1 MDSRVDDLVKIRK
14 AKKKKLLIG
23 KEVMKA
29 GMAASLATTFL
40 TGYRILR
47 PMKFHPIAA
56 SAFLGFALAHIL
68 MSENRGGGGRRKEP
82 R

>member
-1 MDSRVDDLVKIRK
+1 M
-14 AKKKKLLIG
+14 G

-68 MSENRGGGGRRKEP
+68 MSEREAAEGEERSKGRKISPCRIKNTGFVP
-82 R
+82 

>member
-1 MDSRVDDLVKIRK
+1 MDSRTDDLVKIRQ
-14 AKKKKLLIG
+14 AKKKNILRG

-40 TGYRILR
+40 TGFRILR

-56 SAFLGFALAHIL
+56 SIFLGFALAHIL
-68 MSENRGGGGRRKEP
+68 MNEKKR
-82 R
+82 